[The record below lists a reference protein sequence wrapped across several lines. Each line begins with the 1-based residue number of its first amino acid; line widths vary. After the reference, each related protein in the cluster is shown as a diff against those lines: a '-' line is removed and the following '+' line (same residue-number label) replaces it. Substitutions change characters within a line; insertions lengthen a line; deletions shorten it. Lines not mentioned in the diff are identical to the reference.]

1 MNFWNEIGLTS
12 KEDSNRLRN
21 EVELLK
27 KQNHIMAEKLD
38 NYLLQLKNNSEKNE
52 LIFSLSEMNF
62 ELINKN
68 ISNLTNNII
77 KKNTELYSL
86 INEQGSNI
94 EKEISNKS
102 DCELKKINQICEEL
116 KKDVFLTIEKY
127 DNDRKKDIS
136 KIINTIKAI
145 EESVRLLLVNNLL
158 DHMSEE
164 CLKK

>member
-68 ISNLTNNII
+68 ISSMISFMMVFISFICLII
-77 KKNTELYSL
+77 SL
-86 INEQGSNI
+86 FSI
-94 EKEISNKS
+94 
-102 DCELKKINQICEEL
+102 
-116 KKDVFLTIEKY
+116 
-127 DNDRKKDIS
+127 
-136 KIINTIKAI
+136 
-145 EESVRLLLVNNLL
+145 
-158 DHMSEE
+158 
-164 CLKK
+164 